1 MGAFWSFGKQDQV
14 SASEGASAKEQYL
27 DERMAQLEREHAEKL
42 AALEARLADA
52 DKAVARLTRFKDN
65 LGNQIDEL
73 GERLALSESV
83 ISNLPEPLVITDLAG
98 VVSYMNEAA
107 LQACGRKREDVLGKL
122 REAELWGTAAAGESP
137 IDQCLRA
144 AKPVIDVQRQ
154 FTAPDGS
161 TRHLLVT
168 AAPRRTSLGEVK
180 GAFAIYRDHTE
191 AAILT
196 EELVHSGERV
206 RDEHTSAAEI
216 LAASREQVASA
227 SEQATTVAEVSTTA
241 TELAASAGEV
251 ADACAL
257 IADSIATL
265 QRTAHE
271 GQRIV
276 EQSVANLV
284 RLQEMTNEA
293 GQQIAGLGE
302 RIRRIEGIVDLIST
316 VAAETKLIAFN
327 AAIEAARAGD
337 VGRGFAV
344 VASEV
349 KSLAESVAAS
359 STEIRS
365 MVGDI
370 RGSTSN
376 AILSAE
382 GQWKLMDQVVDLSN
396 RSASAFREI
405 VLAIEAVSGRSRGIT
420 SSSHQQKVATEQ
432 LTIAMSEMSRAANL
446 SATSAQ
452 QTITAVSLL
461 TDFAKDLDDA
471 LQRFKQER

>member
-1 MGAFWSFGKQDQV
+1 MGSFWSFGKQDPV
-14 SASEGASAKEQYL
+14 SANEGASAKEQYL
-27 DERMAQLEREHAEKL
+27 DEKIAQLEREHAEQV

-52 DKAVARLTRFKDN
+52 DKAVARLTRFKEN
-65 LGNQIDEL
+65 LGNQVDEL

-83 ISNLPEPLVITDLAG
+83 IANLPEPLVITDLSS
-98 VVSYMNEAA
+98 VVSYLNDAA
-107 LQACGRKREDVLGKL
+107 VRACGKRREDAVGKL
-122 REAELWGTAAAGESP
+122 REAELWDTGGDTGSL
-137 IDQCLRA
+137 IDRCLRS
-144 AKPVIDVQRQ
+144 AKPIIDVPREVV
-154 FTAPDGS
+154 TRDGS
-161 TRHLLVT
+161 THYLLVT
-168 AAPRRTSLGEVK
+168 AAPRRTSLGEIK

-191 AAILT
+191 TAHLT
-196 EELVHSGERV
+196 SELVNSGERV
-206 RDEHTSAAEI
+206 RDVHTSAAEI

-265 QRTAHE
+265 QKTAHE
-271 GQRIV
+271 GQGIV

-284 RLQEMTNEA
+284 RLQQMTNEA

-382 GQWKLMDQVVDLSN
+382 GQWKLMDQVVELSN
-396 RSASAFREI
+396 RSAAAFREI